1 MTPTTHVASSCL
13 IAVATLHSGLDNV
26 QKVVTVA
33 GSSFILHLILDI
45 LPHGYIATP
54 ATIFK
59 KIVPTIVE
67 MLPPPLILITAIW
80 LFDNAFLFLT
90 ASFFGILPD
99 IISTLFYKRRE
110 MIARIPYFMFI
121 HKIHRKVHWF
131 ETEHADGTVSF
142 LFPNVFLLVCEAFF
156 IIIIITVL
164 FFPFNNL

>member
-1 MTPTTHVASSCL
+1 MTSTTHVSSSCL
-13 IAVATLHSGLDNV
+13 IAVVTLQSGLDNV
-26 QKVVTVA
+26 QKIVTVA
-33 GSSFILHLILDI
+33 GSSLLLHLILDI

-59 KIVPTIVE
+59 KVVPTIVE
-67 MLPPPLILITAIW
+67 MLPPPLILIAAIW

-110 MIARIPYFMFI
+110 MIVRIPYIVFI

-156 IIIIITVL
+156 IVIIVTALFRQTIT
-164 FFPFNNL
+164 

>member
-13 IAVATLHSGLDNV
+13 IAVVTLQSGLDNV

-33 GSSFILHLILDI
+33 GSSFLLHLILDI
-45 LPHGYIATP
+45 FPHGYIATP

-59 KIVPTIVE
+59 KVVPTIVE
-67 MLPPPLILITAIW
+67 MLPPPFILITAIC
-80 LFDNAFLFLT
+80 LFDNTFLFLT
-90 ASFFGILPD
+90 ASFFGIFPD
-99 IISTLFYKRRE
+99 IITMLFYKRRE

-131 ETEHADGTVSF
+131 ETEHSDGTVSF

-156 IIIIITVL
+156 IIIIVTIL
-164 FFPFNNL
+164 FFLFYNL